1 MLLQKNYGT
10 VQDCTAISV
19 LKYDRSI
26 TRFKTIYIVESTC
39 VYNHTV
45 DENKFVYTNNYEFCR
60 FLNIISS
67 PPLYS
72 ADVWIETEVFVFNKD
87 GGLQHCVQ
95 DEQLSDSQLESSFRA
110 ELDCLQPQAYLLD
123 SNEWATS
130 EYVHITDS

>member
-67 PPLYS
+67 PLLYS
-72 ADVWIETEVFVFNKD
+72 ADIYSFVLIRMGVCSTVF
-87 GGLQHCVQ
+87 
-95 DEQLSDSQLESSFRA
+95 RI
-110 ELDCLQPQAYLLD
+110 ELDILQPQD

-130 EYVHITDS
+130 EYVHVTDS